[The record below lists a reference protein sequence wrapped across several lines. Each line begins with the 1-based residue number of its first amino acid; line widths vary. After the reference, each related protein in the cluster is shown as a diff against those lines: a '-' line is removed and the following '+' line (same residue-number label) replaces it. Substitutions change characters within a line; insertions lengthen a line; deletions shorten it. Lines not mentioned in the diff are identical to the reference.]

1 MKLGSEEHFLFKTH
15 LEGNRKSD
23 AFIQEKKNMN
33 SWHDNKGEK
42 SLLIQIEDLNPGFV
56 ILLKYGC
63 TLLPPSLILSFPF
76 C

>member
-15 LEGNRKSD
+15 LEGNSKFD
-23 AFIQEKKNMN
+23 AFIQERKNMN
-33 SWHDNKGEK
+33 SWHDKKGKK
-42 SLLIQIEDLNPGFV
+42 SLQIQIEDLNPGFV
-56 ILLKYGC
+56 RKRGC